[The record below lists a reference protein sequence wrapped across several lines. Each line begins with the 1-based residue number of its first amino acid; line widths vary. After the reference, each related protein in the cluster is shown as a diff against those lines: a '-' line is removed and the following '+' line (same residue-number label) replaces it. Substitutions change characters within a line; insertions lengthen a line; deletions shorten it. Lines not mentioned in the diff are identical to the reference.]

1 MEEQVGAYWHRWI
14 TRTANRRFPEAA
26 VALEDI
32 QKTVGVL
39 FRALGGDAGLKV
51 EASYATDHF
60 GHRSLLQKIAGS
72 DKRTH
77 SAWRDE
83 QALLLPPVIDQ
94 FPESKLNRDLYL
106 WLAMLAS
113 GMEHNAKLHW
123 MEQNRINS
131 ASTLQRFPGFQPRY
145 LHLVKA
151 TLSNRPPLEKIPT
164 EQQPAEQMIRDLLLD
179 PFTPIPSCNRVGRQ
193 FTPVPL
199 WLVPPPDHMEGIQSI
214 QTEESSSSDDS
225 SQSKKPKDQKRR
237 KAERTENPDGKS
249 GLIAL
254 RMETIFSW
262 AEYIKVDRTTDDD
275 EDEDAEHRADDLDHL
290 SINRDG
296 QTSGNKLKF
305 DLDLPAAEYDDT
317 PLHDG
322 IRYPEWHYKKHLL
335 VPRQCRVIP
344 YLATHAEP
352 CTLPQQLSQSARKVR
367 RQFEA
372 LIPTRTWFRGEME
385 GAEVDL
391 EAFIEFTADQKG
403 QSQGAEP
410 ALYRNFRTGNRD
422 LSTLLLAD
430 LSLSTDSWVNNHSR
444 IIDVIRESLHLFADA
459 LAHTGDQFSLYGF
472 SSRSREHV
480 RFHQLKTFE
489 EPFNDTIRGRIQA
502 VKPGYYTRMGAA
514 LRHATTLLSKQV
526 ASRRILLL
534 LTDGKPNDLDHYEGR
549 YGIEDTREA
558 IFEAKRAG
566 LYPFCVTIDEEGG
579 DYLPHIF
586 GPAGYIVIRRPEE
599 LPLRL
604 PRLYAQITQGP
615 Q

>member
-1 MEEQVGAYWHRWI
+1 MEEQVGAYWDRWI
-14 TRTANRRFPEAA
+14 TRTANRKFPEAA

-32 QKTVGVL
+32 QKTIGVL
-39 FRALGGDAGLKV
+39 FRALGGDGGLKV

-60 GHRSLLQKIAGS
+60 GHRSLLQKVAGS
-72 DKRTH
+72 DKRVH

-83 QALLLPPVIDQ
+83 QALLLPPQIDYY
-94 FPESKLNRDLYL
+94 PSHELNRDLYL

-113 GMEHNAKLHW
+113 GMEPRPELHW
-123 MEQNRINS
+123 IEQNRLNS
-131 ASTLQRFPGFQPRY
+131 ITTLQRFPGFQRRY
-145 LHLVKA
+145 QQLVAA
-151 TLSNRPPLEKIPT
+151 TIALRAPLEKLPV
-164 EQQPAEQMIRDLLLD
+164 EQRPAEELILALLLE
-179 PFTPIPSCNRVGRQ
+179 PFVEPQLRVKFGRK

-199 WLVPPPDHMEGIQSI
+199 WLVLPPHQMEGSAQPQS
-214 QTEESSSSDDS
+214 EDNNDS
-225 SQSKKPKDQKRR
+225 GDNSQSQKPKDQQRR
-237 KAERTENPDGKS
+237 KAERTETPDGKS

-262 AEYIKVDRTTDDD
+262 AEYLKVDRTTDDD
-275 EDEDAEHRADDLDHL
+275 DDNDAESRAEDLDHL
-290 SINRDG
+290 SITRDG
-296 QTSGNKLKF
+296 KTSGNKLKF

-317 PLHDG
+317 PLHEG
-322 IRYPEWHYKKHLL
+322 TLYPEWHYKKHQL
-335 VPRQCRVIP
+335 VKQQCRVIP
-344 YLATHAEP
+344 FLATHAEP
-352 CTLPQQLSQSARKVR
+352 CALPQQLQQPARKVR

-372 LIPTRTWFRGEME
+372 LIPTRTWFRGEMD

-391 EAFIEFTADQKG
+391 EAFIEFSADRKSR
-403 QSQGAEP
+403 SQGGEP
-410 ALYRNFRTGNRD
+410 ALYRDFRSGNRD

-444 IIDVIRESLHLFADA
+444 IIDVIRESLHLFSDA
-459 LAHTGDQFSLYGF
+459 LAHTGDRFSLYGF
-472 SSRSREHV
+472 SSRSRDHV
-480 RFHQLKTFE
+480 RFHQLKSFE
-489 EPFNDTIRGRIQA
+489 EPFNDTIRGRIEA

-514 LRHATTLLSKQV
+514 IRHATTLLSKQV

-558 IFEAKRAG
+558 IFEAKRSG

-604 PRLYAQITQGP
+604 PRLYAQITQG
-615 Q
+615 QQ